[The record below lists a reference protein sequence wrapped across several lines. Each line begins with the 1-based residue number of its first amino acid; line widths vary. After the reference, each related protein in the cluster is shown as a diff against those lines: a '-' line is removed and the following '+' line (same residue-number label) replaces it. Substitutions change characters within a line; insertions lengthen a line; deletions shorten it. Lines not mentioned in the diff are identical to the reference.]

1 MSDKHNY
8 YRHKDEQQRNFV
20 KVPSPQGRNVFTDQN
35 AQERNA
41 MQPVGKRVKGRP
53 VLVQISPWHQPHD
66 HNDKRDPK
74 QPQYAFLY
82 LG

>member
-1 MSDKHNY
+1 
-8 YRHKDEQQRNFV
+8 
-20 KVPSPQGRNVFTDQN
+20 
-35 AQERNA
+35 